1 MTDAEWA
8 TIRPLPPVPG
18 WMRARGGGPQA
29 YGHQAILDAIRHPV
43 DHGIK

>member
-8 TIRPLPPVPG
+8 TIRTLPPVPG
-18 WMRARGGGPQA
+18 WMRARGGRPQA
-29 YGHQAILDAIRHPV
+29 YGRRAMLDAIRYTV